1 MKDSSIFESEVA
13 RLASDILGEPIG
25 VDGSR
30 DTVPAWDSLKHV
42 EIIFSFEEAYG
53 LRLTESEMASMRSV
67 KDLADR
73 AMKG

>member
-1 MKDSSIFESEVA
+1 MKDRSILEAEIA
-13 RLASDILGEPIG
+13 RLASDVLGEQ
-25 VDGSR
+25 VDVAGAR
-30 DTVPAWDSLKHV
+30 DTVPAWDSLRHV

-53 LRLTESEMASMRSV
+53 IRLTESEMAHLRSV